1 MWATAGSEF
10 QKQEIVCAKALGW
23 EECQWAGKARVR
35 SGSAAEEEAG
45 GAGPAAEEEAGGA
58 GSAAEEKGRRR
69 AGGGGLEEGREAE
82 FRLEEQVAALYLR
95 R

>member
-1 MWATAGSEF
+1 M
-10 QKQEIVCAKALGW
+10 CAKALGW

>member
-1 MWATAGSEF
+1 MPVGREGSG
-10 QKQEIVCAKALGW
+10 Q
-23 EECQWAGKARVR
+23 VR
-35 SGSAAEEEAG
+35 SAAEEEAG

-82 FRLEEQVAALYLR
+82 FGLEEQVAALYLR